1 MKYFTCIWEDWWYTG
16 SHRHNQTKKTIVQ
29 AKDIHAVMLSPIGE
43 TCRYVFEGIVL
54 SIGENFDESTVVVI
68 ADEN

>member
-1 MKYFTCIWEDWWYTG
+1 MKYFTCIWEDRWYSG
-16 SHRHNQTKKTIVQ
+16 SHHHCLAKKTIIQ

-43 TCRYVFEGIVL
+43 RCRYVFEGIVL

>member
-1 MKYFTCIWEDWWYTG
+1 MNYFTCIWEDRWESG
-16 SHRHNQTKKTIVQ
+16 SHHHCLTKKTIIQ

-43 TCRYVFEGIVL
+43 RCCYVFEGIVL
-54 SIGENFDESTVVVI
+54 SIGENLDESSVLVI

>member
-1 MKYFTCIWEDWWYTG
+1 
-16 SHRHNQTKKTIVQ
+16 
-29 AKDIHAVMLSPIGE
+29 MLSPIGE
-43 TCRYVFEGIVL
+43 RCRYVFEGIVL